1 MPKKPSAT
9 AADAGLDGLTF
20 EQAFAQLEDVVAQL
34 EQGDLPLE
42 RSLELHA
49 QGQKLAELCAKQLD
63 EAELRVRQ
71 LSDAPTEG

>member
-1 MPKKPSAT
+1 MPKKPPADV
-9 AADAGLDGLTF
+9 AAVLDGLTF

-49 QGQKLAELCAKQLD
+49 RGLKLAEFCAQQLD
-63 EAELRVRQ
+63 QAELRVRQ
-71 LSDAPTEG
+71 LSDSPAEN